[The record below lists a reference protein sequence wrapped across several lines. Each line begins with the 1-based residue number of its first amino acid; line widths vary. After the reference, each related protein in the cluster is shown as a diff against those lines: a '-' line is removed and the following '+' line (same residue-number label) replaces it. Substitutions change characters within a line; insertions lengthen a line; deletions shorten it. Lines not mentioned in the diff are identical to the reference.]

1 MSLRLNKYL
10 KILRS
15 EASRF
20 ERTDI
25 NNNVDNSFR
34 AKYFVK
40 ILFSLISGILVWLIK
55 DGFSES
61 FVSFVSAV
69 LSILV
74 GLFITALIFSF
85 DKFYEPTNEENPNSR
100 IKLWET
106 QAHNYAK
113 KFAYIT
119 SYTITLSIFTLV
131 LLVVSALFMKENNHD
146 SWVQLNV
153 FKLSFCFDCLD
164 INNLAPLKIFLI
176 ATCVLIQRFLVLYWL
191 LKIMY
196 NTLFIVSSM
205 VQYMTTKI
213 DRK

>member
-10 KILRS
+10 KILRK

-25 NNNVDNSFR
+25 NNKVDESFR
-34 AKYFVK
+34 AKYSAK
-40 ILFSLISGILVWLIK
+40 ISFAIVSIVLVLLLK
-55 DGFSES
+55 NGFSES
-61 FVSFVSAV
+61 FVSYVSSV

-85 DKFYEPTNEENPNSR
+85 DKFYEPSNEENPNSR

-119 SYTITLSIFTLV
+119 SYTIVLSIFTLV
-131 LLVVSALFMKENNHD
+131 LLAVSALFEKPT
-146 SWVQLNV
+146 QLNICS
-153 FKLSFCFDCLD
+153 LSFCLECIKNKE
-164 INNLAPLKIFLI
+164 INAFKLFAIGVFVI
-176 ATCVLIQRFLVLYWL
+176 VQRFLVLYWL

>member
-10 KILRS
+10 KILRK

-25 NNNVDNSFR
+25 NNKVDESFR
-34 AKYFVK
+34 AKYSVK
-40 ILFSLISGILVWLIK
+40 ITFAIISIGLVLLLK
-55 DGFSES
+55 NGFSES
-61 FVSFVSAV
+61 FVSYVSSV

-85 DKFYEPTNEENPNSR
+85 DKFYEPSNEENPNSR

-119 SYTITLSIFTLV
+119 SYTIVLSIFTLV
-131 LLVVSALFMKENNHD
+131 LLAVSALFEK
-146 SWVQLNV
+146 STQLNV
-153 FKLSFCFDCLD
+153 FNLSFCFECAKNIECNAFKLFS
-164 INNLAPLKIFLI
+164 IAIFVI
-176 ATCVLIQRFLVLYWL
+176 IQRFLVLYWL

>member
-1 MSLRLNKYL
+1 MSLKLNKYL
-10 KILRS
+10 RILRQ

-25 NNNVDNSFR
+25 NNNIDESFR

-40 ILFSLISGILVWLIK
+40 TLFAFISVVLVFLLRN
-55 DGFSES
+55 GFGES
-61 FVSFVSAV
+61 FVSYVSSV

-85 DKFYEPTNEENPNSR
+85 DKFYEPSNEENPNSR

-119 SYTITLSIFTLV
+119 SYTIVLSIFTLV
-131 LLVVSALFMKENNHD
+131 LLAVSALFEKAPR
-146 SWVQLNV
+146 LNI
-153 FKLSFCFDCLD
+153 FDLSFCIDCLSYRD
-164 INNLAPLKIFLI
+164 LKPLKLFGIGCFVI
-176 ATCVLIQRFLVLYWL
+176 VQRFLVLYWL

>member
-1 MSLRLNKYL
+1 MSIKLNKNLILL
-10 KILRS
+10 KK

-25 NNNVDNSFR
+25 NNKVDESFL
-34 AKYFVK
+34 AKYLVK
-40 ILFSLISGILVWLIK
+40 ILFSGISIILVLLLK

-61 FVSFVSAV
+61 FISFVSSV

-85 DKFYEPTNEENPNSR
+85 DKFYEPSGKENPDSR
-100 IKLWET
+100 IKLWDT
-106 QAHNYAK
+106 QAYNYAK
-113 KFAYIT
+113 KFAFIT
-119 SYTITLSIFTLV
+119 SYTIVLSIFTLV
-131 LLVVSALFMKENNHD
+131 LLVVNTLFQKETQMNVFELTFCSDCMRKMTVLPLKNFAKALF
-146 SWVQLNV
+146 VV
-153 FKLSFCFDCLD
+153 
-164 INNLAPLKIFLI
+164 
-176 ATCVLIQRFLVLYWL
+176 VQRFLVLYWL

-205 VQYMTTKI
+205 VQYMTAKI

>member
-1 MSLRLNKYL
+1 MYRELIKYL
-10 KILRS
+10 KILKG

-25 NNNVDNSFR
+25 NNKVDKSFK
-34 AKYFVK
+34 AKYLVK
-40 ILFSLISGILVWLIK
+40 IVFAIISAGLVFLLK
-55 DGFSES
+55 NGFNDS
-61 FVSFVSAV
+61 FVSYISSV

-85 DKFYEPTNEENPNSR
+85 DKFYEPSKEENPNSR
-100 IKLWET
+100 IKLWEK
-106 QAHNYAK
+106 QAYNYAK

-119 SYTITLSIFTLV
+119 SYTIVLSIFTLV
-131 LLVVSALFMKENNHD
+131 LLVLSALFKKET
-146 SWVQLNV
+146 QLNI
-153 FKLSFCFDCLD
+153 FELSFCIDCIGIHD
-164 INNLAPLKIFLI
+164 FSWLKLFGISLFV
-176 ATCVLIQRFLVLYWL
+176 TIQRFFVLYWL
-191 LKIMY
+191 LRIMY

>member
-10 KILRS
+10 KILRK

-25 NNNVDNSFR
+25 NNEVDEGFR
-34 AKYFVK
+34 AKYLVK
-40 ILFSLISGILVWLIK
+40 VLFAIVSVVLVFLLK
-55 DGFSES
+55 DGFSGS
-61 FVSFVSAV
+61 FVSYVSSV

-85 DKFYEPTNEENPNSR
+85 DKFYEPSNEENINSR

-119 SYTITLSIFTLV
+119 SYTIVLSIFTLV
-131 LLVVSALFMKENNHD
+131 LLAVSALFEKAT
-146 SWVQLNV
+146 QLNV
-153 FKLSFCFDCLD
+153 FNLSFCFECISNKDFHS
-164 INNLAPLKIFLI
+164 LKLFGI
-176 ATCVLIQRFLVLYWL
+176 ALFVVVQRFLVLYWL

>member
-1 MSLRLNKYL
+1 MSLKLNKYL
-10 KILRS
+10 RILRK

-25 NNNVDNSFR
+25 NNNVDETFR

-40 ILFSLISGILVWLIK
+40 IFFSIVAIIIVFLLK
-55 DGFSES
+55 NGFGES
-61 FVSFVSAV
+61 FVSYVSSV

-85 DKFYEPTNEENPNSR
+85 DKFYEPNNEENPNSR

-119 SYTITLSIFTLV
+119 SYTIVLSIFTLV
-131 LLVVSALFMKENNHD
+131 LLAVSALFEKAT
-146 SWVQLNV
+146 QLNV
-153 FKLSFCFDCLD
+153 FKLSLCVECLKND
-164 INNLAPLKIFLI
+164 FNALKLFGI
-176 ATCVLIQRFLVLYWL
+176 AFFVIVQRFLVLYWL

-213 DRK
+213 DSV

>member
-10 KILRS
+10 KILRK

-25 NNNVDNSFR
+25 NNKVDETFR
-34 AKYFVK
+34 AKYLVK
-40 ILFSLISGILVWLIK
+40 ISFAIISIILVFLLK
-55 DGFSES
+55 NGFGEN
-61 FVSFVSAV
+61 FVSYVSSV

-85 DKFYEPTNEENPNSR
+85 DKFYEPSNEENPNSR

-119 SYTITLSIFTLV
+119 SYTIVLSIFTLV
-131 LLVVSALFMKENNHD
+131 LLAVSALFEKAT
-146 SWVQLNV
+146 QLNV
-153 FKLSFCFDCLD
+153 FNLSFCLECISNKDFHS
-164 INNLAPLKIFLI
+164 LKLFGI
-176 ATCVLIQRFLVLYWL
+176 ALFVAVQRFLVLYWL

-213 DRK
+213 DRE

>member
-1 MSLRLNKYL
+1 MR
-10 KILRS
+10 

-25 NNNVDNSFR
+25 NNVVDESFC
-34 AKYFVK
+34 AKYCVK
-40 ILFSLISGILVWLIK
+40 FFFALISFVLLLLLN
-55 DGFSES
+55 DGFSQN
-61 FVSFVSAV
+61 FVSFVSSV

-85 DKFYEPTNEENPNSR
+85 DKFYEPSNEENPNSR

-119 SYTITLSIFTLV
+119 SYTIVLSIFTLV
-131 LLVVSALFMKENNHD
+131 LLAASALFDN
-146 SWVQLNV
+146 VTQLNV
-153 FKLSFCFDCLD
+153 YNLTFCYDCISFKNFQPITLFLTGLFV
-164 INNLAPLKIFLI
+164 IF
-176 ATCVLIQRFLVLYWL
+176 QRLLVLYWL
-191 LKIMY
+191 FNIMY

>member
-1 MSLRLNKYL
+1 MSLRLNKFL
-10 KILRS
+10 KILRK

-25 NNNVDNSFR
+25 NNKVDETFR
-34 AKYFVK
+34 ANYLVK
-40 ILFSLISGILVWLIK
+40 ISFAIISIILVFLLK
-55 DGFSES
+55 NGFGES
-61 FVSFVSAV
+61 FISYVSSV

-85 DKFYEPTNEENPNSR
+85 DKFYEPSNEENPDSK

-119 SYTITLSIFTLV
+119 SYTIVLSIFTLV
-131 LLVVSALFMKENNHD
+131 LLAVSALFEKAT
-146 SWVQLNV
+146 QLNV
-153 FKLSFCFDCLD
+153 FNLSFCFECLKKD
-164 INNLAPLKIFLI
+164 FNAFKLFGI
-176 ATCVLIQRFLVLYWL
+176 AFFVIVQRFLILYWL

-196 NTLFIVSSM
+196 NTLFVVSSM

>member
-1 MSLRLNKYL
+1 MYQELIKYL
-10 KILRS
+10 RILKK

-25 NNNVDNSFR
+25 NNNVDESIS

-40 ILFSLISGILVWLIK
+40 ILFFIISTGMFWLLK
-55 DGFSES
+55 SGFSES
-61 FVSFVSAV
+61 FVSYVSAV

-85 DKFYEPTNEENPNSR
+85 DKFYEPTNEQNPNSR

-106 QAHNYAK
+106 QAYNYAK

-119 SYTITLSIFTLV
+119 SYTIVLSIFTLV
-131 LLVVSALFMKENNHD
+131 FLAISALFVKET
-146 SWVQLNV
+146 QLNV
-153 FKLSFCFDCLD
+153 FNLSICFDCISFEDFSSLKLGV
-164 INNLAPLKIFLI
+164 LAFFVV
-176 ATCVLIQRFLVLYWL
+176 AQRLLVVYWL
-191 LKIMY
+191 LKITF

-205 VQYMTTKI
+205 VQYMTSKI
-213 DRK
+213 DRI

>member
-10 KILRS
+10 KILRQ

-25 NNNVDNSFR
+25 NNKVDETFR
-34 AKYFVK
+34 AKYLVK
-40 ILFSLISGILVWLIK
+40 ISFSIVAIVLVVLLK
-55 DGFSES
+55 NGFGDS
-61 FVSFVSAV
+61 FVSYVSSV

-85 DKFYEPTNEENPNSR
+85 DKFYEPSNEENPNSR

-119 SYTITLSIFTLV
+119 SYTIVLSIFTLV
-131 LLVVSALFMKENNHD
+131 LLAVSALFQKAT
-146 SWVQLNV
+146 QLNV
-153 FKLSFCFDCLD
+153 FNLSFCIECVKKDF
-164 INNLAPLKIFLI
+164 NSLKLFGI
-176 ATCVLIQRFLVLYWL
+176 AFFVIIQRFLVLYWL

>member
-1 MSLRLNKYL
+1 MYQELIKYL
-10 KILRS
+10 KILKL

-25 NNNVDNSFR
+25 NNKVNESFQ
-34 AKYFVK
+34 AKYVMK
-40 ILFSLISGILVWLIK
+40 ILFAIISIAMFFLLK
-55 DGFSES
+55 SGFSES
-61 FVSFVSAV
+61 FVSYVSAV

-85 DKFYEPTNEENPNSR
+85 DKFYEPLNDEYANSR

-106 QAHNYAK
+106 QAYNYAK

-119 SYTITLSIFTLV
+119 SYTIVLSIFTLV
-131 LLVVSALFMKENNHD
+131 LLAMSALFE
-146 SWVQLNV
+146 SETRLNV
-153 FKLSFCFDCLD
+153 FKFSICFDCISFQNFLP
-164 INNLAPLKIFLI
+164 IKIGLLGFFVI
-176 ATCVLIQRFLVLYWL
+176 VQRLLVVYWL
-191 LKIMY
+191 LKITF
-196 NTLFIVSSM
+196 NTLYIVSSM

>member
-10 KILRS
+10 RILRK

-25 NNNVDNSFR
+25 NNKVDETFR

-40 ILFSLISGILVWLIK
+40 ISFSIVAIILVFLLK
-55 DGFSES
+55 NGFGES
-61 FVSFVSAV
+61 FVSYVSSV

-85 DKFYEPTNEENPNSR
+85 DKFYEPNNEENPNSR

-119 SYTITLSIFTLV
+119 SYTIVLSIFTLV
-131 LLVVSALFMKENNHD
+131 LLAVSALFEEET
-146 SWVQLNV
+146 QLNV
-153 FKLSFCFDCLD
+153 FNLSFCFECLNKD
-164 INNLAPLKIFLI
+164 FNALKLFGI
-176 ATCVLIQRFLVLYWL
+176 AFFVIVQRFLVLYWL

>member
-1 MSLRLNKYL
+1 MSLKLSKYL
-10 KILRS
+10 KLLRK
-15 EASRF
+15 EASRL

-25 NNNVDNSFR
+25 NNDVDESLA
-34 AKYFVK
+34 AKYLIK
-40 ILFSLISGILVWLIK
+40 IIFMIISGILVYWLST
-55 DGFSES
+55 GFSELFIS
-61 FVSFVSAV
+61 FVSSV

-85 DKFYEPTNEENPNSR
+85 DKFYEPNNIENPDSR
-100 IKLWET
+100 IKLWDK
-106 QAHNYAK
+106 QAYNYAK

-119 SYTITLSIFTLV
+119 SYTIVLSIFTLV
-131 LLVVSALFMKENNHD
+131 LLVISALFQIET
-146 SWVQLNV
+146 Q
-153 FKLSFCFDCLD
+153 
-164 INNLAPLKIFLI
+164 INLAELQFCIDCIKPSNYSAIKLFGL
-176 ATCVLIQRFLVLYWL
+176 ASFVLLQRFLVLYWL

>member
-1 MSLRLNKYL
+1 MSLKLNKYL
-10 KILRS
+10 RILRK

-25 NNNVDNSFR
+25 NNNVDETFR

-40 ILFSLISGILVWLIK
+40 IFFSIVAIILVFLLK
-55 DGFSES
+55 NGFGES
-61 FVSFVSAV
+61 FVSYVSSV

-85 DKFYEPTNEENPNSR
+85 DKFYEPNNEENPNSR

-119 SYTITLSIFTLV
+119 SYTIVLSIFTLV
-131 LLVVSALFMKENNHD
+131 LLAVSALFEKAT
-146 SWVQLNV
+146 QLNV
-153 FKLSFCFDCLD
+153 FKISLCVECLKND
-164 INNLAPLKIFLI
+164 FNALKLFGI
-176 ATCVLIQRFLVLYWL
+176 AFFVIVQRFLVLYWL